1 MAKHWDSFLSYCR
14 SAPVQP
20 ANSRTTTDMPTSNT
34 NKLCI
39 TLVVDY
45 SNGKIRKD
53 DTIKH
58 ILEEFCESDV
68 HKSVTP
74 VQVQTVVS
82 AYIGMLN
89 QAESAQEIAA
99 LWGRGARQGWNNI
112 AQEKQ
117 RVSPDSVVPQPKGAR
132 AVIEYRTNEVQ
143 GTADL
148 DMSPGR
154 KGANESIFAWARDE
168 D

>member
-1 MAKHWDSFLSYCR
+1 M

-20 ANSRTTTDMPTSNT
+20 ANSRTTTDMPTPNT

-45 SNGKIRKD
+45 SNRKIRKD

-82 AYIGMLN
+82 AYIGMLD

-99 LWGRGARQGWNNI
+99 L
-112 AQEKQ
+112 
-117 RVSPDSVVPQPKGAR
+117 
-132 AVIEYRTNEVQ
+132 
-143 GTADL
+143 
-148 DMSPGR
+148 
-154 KGANESIFAWARDE
+154 
-168 D
+168 